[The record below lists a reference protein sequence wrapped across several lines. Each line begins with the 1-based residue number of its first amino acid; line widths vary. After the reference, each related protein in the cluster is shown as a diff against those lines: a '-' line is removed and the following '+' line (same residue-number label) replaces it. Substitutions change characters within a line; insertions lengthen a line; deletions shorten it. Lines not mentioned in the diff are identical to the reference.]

1 MYTNDK
7 CDNWNVRVVG
17 SDAKCVEYCE
27 IDDKALREGN
37 DCNNCRIPSKKEQ
50 TKLM

>member
-17 SDAKCVEYCE
+17 SDAKLVEYCE
-27 IDDKALREGN
+27 IDDKHYV
-37 DCNNCRIPSKKEQ
+37 KEMIVTIVEFLLKRNKQ
-50 TKLM
+50 N